1 LFGEGQ
7 YEFDAANTYYG
18 VYNADFETYD
28 LVYAE
33 KGEVVVTV
41 DEEKNI
47 TLTGY
52 VICEDAVQYNVTM
65 KSKIQ
70 RPHLDF
76 DSPDTPVDRIFT
88 AQDTVTIVDLVE
100 DASMIYFSVQSVEHG
115 DVFDFY
121 MIVEA
126 ADPDIVLPVGMYE
139 INDSGEYNTVLAG
152 QGVDM
157 WMGIMT
163 PGFYGFVDAEG
174 YILEPMYF
182 LVGGTVE
189 VRKND
194 DGSLYVEI
202 NAFNSY
208 DVPVHI
214 IYDASATGV
223 EHIDATIVEMSKQ
236 IRGGQL
242 LIMRNGKTYNVLGAQ
257 VK

>member
-1 LFGEGQ
+1 
-7 YEFDAANTYYG
+7 
-18 VYNADFETYD
+18 
-28 LVYAE
+28 
-33 KGEVVVTV
+33 
-41 DEEKNI
+41 
-47 TLTGY
+47 
-52 VICEDAVQYNVTM
+52 
-65 KSKIQ
+65 
-70 RPHLDF
+70 
-76 DSPDTPVDRIFT
+76 
-88 AQDTVTIVDLVE
+88 
-100 DASMIYFSVQSVEHG
+100 VQSKEYW

-126 ADPDIVLPVGMYE
+126 ADPDIVLPVGVYE
-139 INDSGEYNTVLAG
+139 INNSGEYNTVLAG
-152 QGVDM
+152 QGIDM
-157 WMGIMT
+157 WMGMMT
-163 PGFYGFVDAEG
+163 PGFYGYVNEEG
-174 YILEPMYF
+174 YIQEPMYF

-202 NAFNSY
+202 NAVNSY

-223 EHIDATIVEMSKQ
+223 EHIDATIVETSKQ